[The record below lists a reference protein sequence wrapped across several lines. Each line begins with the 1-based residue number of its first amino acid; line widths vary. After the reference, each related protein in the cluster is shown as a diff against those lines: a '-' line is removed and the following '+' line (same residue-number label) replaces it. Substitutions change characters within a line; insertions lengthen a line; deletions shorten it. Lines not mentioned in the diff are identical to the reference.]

1 MILVMTNVK
10 IIQTLEQAK
19 KALVEAG
26 EGEVVLQSPNDAL
39 FYAGS
44 MYFLEIFRQ
53 AQASYPLA
61 KATFILDT
69 GDAYAEVITAIQD
82 GHKNIKS
89 SAKPEIRAKLAAIAQ
104 ENGVNF
110 IENR

>member
-1 MILVMTNVK
+1 MNSV
-10 IIQTLEQAK
+10 IIQTLEEAK
-19 KALVEAG
+19 KALAEAG
-26 EGEVVLQSPNDAL
+26 EGEIVLQSPPDAL

-53 AQASYPLA
+53 AKASYPNA
-61 KATFILDT
+61 KATFILDA
-69 GDAYAEVITAIQD
+69 GEAYAEVIAAMQD

-89 SAKPEIRAKLAAIAQ
+89 SAKPEIKAKLAAIAW

-110 IENR
+110 IEIN